1 MNAIYFKYHSKTK
14 LLNAPN
20 PYLDFLID
28 TSFQGVDMI
37 SVLLLDPNDNRIGH
51 LICYLP
57 IAKVKDYNVTIEGKK
72 ITTGQGDDYTTSC
85 LLDYNYSIKHYKMTA
100 IGLSKH
106 QALDFNPKAIRP
118 INLLEI

>member
-1 MNAIYFKYHSKTK
+1 MSGFKRTFNDSNGWSISGSVLNAIYFKYHSKTK
-14 LLNAPN
+14 LLNTPN

-72 ITTGQGDDYTTSC
+72 N
-85 LLDYNYSIKHYKMTA
+85 YNWS
-100 IGLSKH
+100 
-106 QALDFNPKAIRP
+106 RR
-118 INLLEI
+118 